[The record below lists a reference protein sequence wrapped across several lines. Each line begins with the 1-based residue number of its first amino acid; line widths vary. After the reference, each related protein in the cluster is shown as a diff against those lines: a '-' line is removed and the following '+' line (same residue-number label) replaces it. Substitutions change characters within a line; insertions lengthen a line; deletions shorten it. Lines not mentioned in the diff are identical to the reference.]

1 MHDRIEEAATLIAT
15 AWRTHVRLAGLP
27 PSAAPTSIEEAHAIQ
42 DAVAAK
48 LGQSAGGWK
57 AGVTQPIRGMVL
69 ASRLLPGPARISAT
83 LMRRRVVEGEVAFV
97 FDADMPPS
105 PHDYARDAVAEHVTA
120 CAAIEIVDS
129 RYEDMTKVSE
139 LDRIADLFGN
149 SALVY
154 GPPAPDWRSL
164 DLAKIHVR
172 LMFDGEAIVDRAGGH
187 PSGDPLNACV
197 LLVNDLRRSTGVRR
211 GQIVT
216 TGTYTGAPVLAIGST
231 ATVAFDGLG
240 STAVTFTE

>member
-1 MHDRIEEAATLIAT
+1 MRERIEEAATLIAT

-97 FDADMPPS
+97 FNADMPPS

-129 RYEDMTKVSE
+129 RYEDMTKVFE
-139 LDRIADLFGN
+139 LERIADLFGN
-149 SALVY
+149 SAL
-154 GPPAPDWRSL
+154 
-164 DLAKIHVR
+164 
-172 LMFDGEAIVDRAGGH
+172 VDRAGGH

-231 ATVAFDGLG
+231 ATVEFDGLG